1 MQIPK
6 RGLSIRGVCRQDAPM
21 RNEAHGDV
29 LKVWLYAA
37 ASVWL
42 GAWFSPL
49 LYNAGKALAEVSQ
62 GKTINGPF
70 EWLAGVC
77 VRADFQAFFMVSMM
91 LAAAVL
97 FFPWMEWLHARR
109 GSALAS
115 GPWGLRLPD
124 GARVSMLGQS
134 LRKNPQGPWHF
145 CAGFLLLAGLLLP
158 MGIALV
164 AAGWFKLGLPADVG
178 LVAHLAGTFFLAL
191 FTAAVAE
198 VLFRGIVMGVFLRAM
213 RPAAALGMS
222 AAFFALV
229 ASLCPPSGMH
239 VVDPEARG
247 VGFEMLRLLALRFA
261 DGTAL
266 LGTFAPL
273 LVLGLV
279 LSYARWR
286 TASLWLPIGI
296 HAGWLTA
303 KNILNGMVAIGT
315 NSPSLLSADVLQ
327 HFLLPVAA
335 ILITGALAHYLTAN
349 PPQPDASRS

>member
-1 MQIPK
+1 MQIQK
-6 RGLSIRGVCRQDAPM
+6 RGLSIRRDGRQDSAM
-21 RNEAHGDV
+21 RNEARRDV

-62 GKTINGPF
+62 GKTINGPL

-77 VRADFQAFFMVSMM
+77 MRANFPAFFKVSLM
-91 LAAAVL
+91 LGAALL
-97 FFPWMEWLHARR
+97 FFPWMEWLHARLSVR
-109 GSALAS
+109 GQTLK
-115 GPWGLRLPD
+115 
-124 GARVSMLGQS
+124 
-134 LRKNPQGPWHF
+134 KNPQGPWQL
-145 CAGFLLLAGLLLP
+145 CTGFILLAGLLLP

-164 AAGWFKLGLPADVG
+164 AAGWFRLELPADDG
-178 LVAHLAGTFFLAL
+178 LVTHLAGIFMGSLLA
-191 FTAAVAE
+191 AVVAE

-229 ASLCPPSGMH
+229 ASLAPPVGMN
-239 VVDPEARG
+239 VADPEARG
-247 VGFEMLRLLALRFA
+247 VGVEMLRLLALRFA

-273 LVLGLV
+273 LALGLV

-286 TASLWLPIGI
+286 TASLWLPIGM

-303 KNILNGMVAIGT
+303 KSILNGMVAVGPT
-315 NSPSLLSADVLQ
+315 RDPMLNADVVQ

-335 ILITGALAHYLTAN
+335 ILITGALAHCLTAN
-349 PPQPDASRS
+349 PSQPDASRS

>member
-6 RGLSIRGVCRQDAPM
+6 RGLSIRRVCRQDAAM

-62 GKTINGPF
+62 GKTINGPL

-77 VRADFQAFFMVSMM
+77 MRADFPAFFMVSMM

-109 GSALAS
+109 GAALAS

-124 GARVSMLGQS
+124 GARVSRLGQS
-134 LRKNPQGPWHF
+134 LGKNPQGPWHL

-164 AAGWFKLGLPADVG
+164 AAGWFKLQLPADVG
-178 LVAHLAGTFFLAL
+178 LVTHLAGTFIVAL
-191 FTAAVAE
+191 LTAVVAE

-222 AAFFALV
+222 AAFFAMA
-229 ASLCPPSGMH
+229 ASLAPAAGMH
-239 VVDPEARG
+239 VADPEARG

-261 DGTAL
+261 DGAAL
-266 LGTFAPL
+266 LETFLPL
-273 LVLGLV
+273 LALGLV

-286 TASLWLPIGI
+286 TASLWLPIGM

-303 KNILNGMVAIGT
+303 KNILNGMVAVDSGT
-315 NSPSLLSADVLQ
+315 GPLLSAEVVQ

-349 PPQPDASRS
+349 PAHPDASRS

>member
-1 MQIPK
+1 
-6 RGLSIRGVCRQDAPM
+6 M

-62 GKTINGPF
+62 GKTTNGPL
-70 EWLAGVC
+70 EWLAGIC
-77 VRADFQAFFMVSMM
+77 MRADFSAFFMASMM
-91 LAAAVL
+91 LAAVLL

-109 GSALAS
+109 GAALAS

-124 GARVSMLGQS
+124 GARVSMLGQR
-134 LRKNPQGPWHF
+134 LEKNPQGPWQL

-178 LVAHLAGTFFLAL
+178 LAAHLAGSLGLAL
-191 FTAAVAE
+191 ATAWVAE

-222 AAFFALV
+222 AAFFALM
-229 ASLCPPSGMH
+229 ASLAPPAGMD
-239 VVDPEARG
+239 VADPEARG

-266 LGTFAPL
+266 LENFAPL
-273 LVLGLV
+273 LALGLV

-286 TASLWLPIGI
+286 TASLWLPIGM

-303 KNILNGMVAIGT
+303 KSILNGMVSVRTG
-315 NSPSLLSADVLQ
+315 SGPLLNAEIVQ

-335 ILITGALAHYLTAN
+335 ILVTGALAHYLTAN
-349 PPQPDASRS
+349 PPHPDASRS